1 MESAGDRTD
10 DRSDEPASQPAPI
23 VSSEAV
29 MRSERISITGLD
41 QQSAEALQ
49 MAVTRLAR
57 RYGVEVR
64 TEVSAEPPRP
74 QE

>member
-1 MESAGDRTD
+1 MESTGSQKHTPG
-10 DRSDEPASQPAPI
+10 SDEAGEGAPLPANESAPGNK
-23 VSSEAV
+23 
-29 MRSERISITGLD
+29 RISITGLD

-64 TEVSAEPPRP
+64 TEVSEDPPRP
-74 QE
+74 RK